1 MKLKPCP
8 FCGSTSVAFVSD
20 AVRCGCCASVG
31 PNAPTKDQ
39 AIQRWNQRATYSR
52 EQDSDQTGEEQGNDA
67 ISLDAR
73 D

>member
-1 MKLKPCP
+1 MKLNPCP

-31 PNAPTKDQ
+31 PNAPTIDL

-52 EQDSDQTGEEQGNDA
+52 EQDSDRTGEEQQNDA
-67 ISLDAR
+67 VSLDAR